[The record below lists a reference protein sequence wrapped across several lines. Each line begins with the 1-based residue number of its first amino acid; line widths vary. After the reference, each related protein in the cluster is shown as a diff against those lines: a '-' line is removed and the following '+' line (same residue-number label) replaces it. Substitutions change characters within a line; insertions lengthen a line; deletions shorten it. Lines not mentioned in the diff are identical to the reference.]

1 MVSRLLYLQPGQFR
15 RAWPFLLLY
24 MALFAALTLAD
35 GLSLALFVARVG
47 AERLPRFQALSA
59 VLVMLSVGVYLW
71 AAGRL
76 PSERVF
82 IGILAGPMLLFALIA
97 AGYIYGAPAGPGL
110 GLLFVG
116 REVMFALVLL
126 HFGAYLQDYF
136 LRAELNR
143 VMPVIYAGG
152 RIGGILGG
160 ALLEHGSRYVQPPQ
174 LLLLIVLLLAACI
187 AGVKLIH
194 RVAATVDEPDE
205 PDSPHRSESSR
216 VQSTSSPPSFFS
228 LVWRSPL
235 LFWITVGTTAL
246 FFCRSGLALECSL
259 CFEARFARD
268 VELAQFL
275 GRYAQIALV
284 ISLVLQLFVVNRLV
298 DRMGLGCAHLAYAA
312 LLAAAAVSG
321 WGGMTLAAAVY
332 ARFVEG
338 ELRYGLRN
346 PVAQMTVNFFPKPIR
361 TQVRAWSL
369 GFLIP
374 AATLVASLGL
384 DALLRAGS
392 QRGIAFLT
400 IAAGVAYLVA
410 SLGLAA
416 TIPETRHRLL
426 QHAITSLSF
435 GTAVFRERK
444 LRA

>member
-15 RAWPFLLLY
+15 RAWPFLALY
-24 MALFAALTLAD
+24 AVLFAALTLAD

-47 AERLPRFQALSA
+47 AERLPRFQSLSA
-59 VLVMLSVGVYLW
+59 VLVMLSVGAYLW

-76 PSERVF
+76 PGDRVF
-82 IGILAGPMLLFALIA
+82 IGILAGPMFLFAFIVGGLIC
-97 AGYIYGAPAGPGL
+97 GAPEAPGL

-152 RIGGILGG
+152 RVGGILGG
-160 ALLEHGSRYVQPPQ
+160 GLLEHGSRHLEPP
-174 LLLLIVLLLAACI
+174 LLLLLTVFLLAACI
-187 AGVKLIH
+187 AGVQIIQ
-194 RVAATVDEPDE
+194 RVTARVDEPDE
-205 PDSPHRSESSR
+205 PESPRPAEPGAA
-216 VQSTSSPPSFFS
+216 SPPGFFS
-228 LVWRSPL
+228 LVWTSPL
-235 LFWITVGTTAL
+235 LFWITVSTAAL

-259 CFEARFARD
+259 CFEEEFPRD
-268 VELAQFL
+268 VDLAQFL
-275 GRYAQIALV
+275 GRYAQIALG
-284 ISLVLQLFVVNRLV
+284 ISLLLQLFVVNRLV

-312 LLAAAAVSG
+312 MLAAAAVSG

-332 ARFVEG
+332 ARFVES

-346 PVAQMTVNFFPKPIR
+346 PVAQMTVNYFPKPIR

-374 AATLVASLGL
+374 AATLAASLGL
-384 DALLRAGS
+384 EALTRSGS
-392 QRGIAFLT
+392 LRGIAFLT
-400 IAAGVAYLVA
+400 IAAGAAYLAA
-410 SLGLAA
+410 SLGLAT
-416 TIPETRHRLL
+416 TIPEPRRRLI
-426 QHAITSLSF
+426 QITSGPQHQQSA
-435 GTAVFRERK
+435 TP
-444 LRA
+444 